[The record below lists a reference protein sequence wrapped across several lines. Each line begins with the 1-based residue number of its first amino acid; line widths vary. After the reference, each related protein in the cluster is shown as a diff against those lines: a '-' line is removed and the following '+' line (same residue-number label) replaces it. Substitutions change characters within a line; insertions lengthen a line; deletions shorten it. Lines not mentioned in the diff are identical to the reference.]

1 MNLNREQVGM
11 AIQAGLELLGPE
23 SDVAIPAKLND
34 GVFLLKQLLGGIA
47 QGKIALSPAVE
58 QEPPAGAQ
66 KPEAAPNR
74 KERRTA
80 AAQAKKVS
88 KKKS

>member
-11 AIQAGLELLGPE
+11 AIHAGMELLGPE

-58 QEPPAGAQ
+58 QAPADAQ
-66 KPEAAPNR
+66 KPEVAPNR
-74 KERRTA
+74 EERRAA

>member
-34 GVFLLKQLLGGIA
+34 GVFLLKQLMGGIA
-47 QGKIALSPAVE
+47 QGKIALSPSIQ
-58 QEPPAGAQ
+58 QEPPADAQ
-66 KPEAAPNR
+66 KPEASPNR
-74 KERRTA
+74 EERRAA